1 MTSDADYPRTTR
13 GAFQESRSAE
23 LSEDDV
29 AALVRVL
36 DLQQLSPAVQRLRDW
51 SLDRLELGD
60 GESAVDVGCGTGSE
74 VRRIALRV
82 GDSGRATGVDANP
95 RLLEVAAER
104 TPSHSSA
111 RWSLA
116 SASDLPFADDSVDA
130 LRCERVFQHLEDPQ
144 AAADEIARVL
154 RPGGRAVVVD
164 SDWGTFV
171 TVTDEPEIMRRVQE
185 WGWRTQWPN
194 PFAGRHLRA
203 QLRSAGLE
211 VDDDIGSSALVLP
224 PEALLGGGPLGR
236 TVESA
241 QDEGVVTADEAAR
254 LVSGIEASAQRG
266 DDFVAVT
273 MFAVVARRPG

>member
-1 MTSDADYPRTTR
+1 MA
-13 GAFQESRSAE
+13 
-23 LSEDDV
+23 
-29 AALVRVL
+29 
-36 DLQQLSPAVQRLRDW
+36 
-51 SLDRLELGD
+51 
-60 GESAVDVGCGTGSE
+60 
-74 VRRIALRV
+74 
-82 GDSGRATGVDANP
+82 
-95 RLLEVAAER
+95 
-104 TPSHSSA
+104 
-111 RWSLA
+111 LA
-116 SASDLPFADDSVDA
+116 SASDLPVADGSVDA
-130 LRCERVFQHLEDPQ
+130 VRCERVFQHLEDPQ

-203 QLRSAGLE
+203 QLRTAGLE

-241 QDEGVVTADEAAR
+241 QDDGVITADEAAR
-254 LVSGIEASAQRG
+254 LVSGVEASAQRG
-266 DDFVAVT
+266 DAFVAVT
-273 MFAVVARRPG
+273 MFAVMGRRPG